1 MSSRS
6 DGAEGRP
13 NAVGADRHHVGADDL
28 AGRGPRRRVKALFQT
43 DAFTEA
49 VTCATAARAG
59 DRCSNPKCRALT
71 SGPHN
76 DRRQSLTLGLAVHI
90 AAVSSSRRRCGP
102 SLPDREHGS
111 YDNAIWRCQ
120 NCANVIDNDVVLYLA
135 LLLRTWQRE
144 AEENVGGRR

>member
-1 MSSRS
+1 M
-6 DGAEGRP
+6 
-13 NAVGADRHHVGADDL
+13 
-28 AGRGPRRRVKALFQT
+28 KALFQT

-90 AAVSSSRRRCGP
+90 AAVSSSGRRCDP
-102 SLPDREHGS
+102 SLPDHEHGS
-111 YDNAIWRCQ
+111 YDNAIWLCQ
-120 NCANVIDNDVVLYLA
+120 NCANVIDNDVVLYPA
-135 LLLRTWQRE
+135 SLLRTWKRA
-144 AEENVGGRR
+144 AEENVGAMR